1 MKKVVKTYLCG
12 LASHDDELL
21 CTLHQEAGKLV
32 AQNFFDFVG
41 LFNFNGHSDRVNG
54 WLDQAS
60 LILTSGNNHLVQ
72 Y

>member
-1 MKKVVKTYLCG
+1 MEKAGETHLRG

-21 CTLHQEAGKLV
+21 STLHQEAGEFV
-32 AQNFFDFVG
+32 AQNFFDFVS

-54 WLDQAS
+54 RLDQAS